1 MVKRKP
7 DKAPADPRV
16 AQTQPTPAA
25 EECRVTVEQIERDR
39 EFLTRVKEHLHSIEI
54 DLSRYVMRWSG
65 RDGMNETVMRQEL
78 TQVMVKVQN
87 SQNWIDKAL
96 ASLGSVNADQGKLF

>member
-1 MVKRKP
+1 VVKRKP
-7 DKAPADPRV
+7 DEAPADPRV

-39 EFLTRVKEHLHSIEI
+39 EFLARVKEHLHSIEI

-65 RDGMNETVMRQEL
+65 RDGPNETVMRQEL
-78 TQVMVKVQN
+78 TRVMVNTQG
-87 SQNWIDKAL
+87 SQNRIDKAL
-96 ASLGSVNADQGKLF
+96 LSLGGVNADQGKLF